1 MAVDGFSLGGMFGN
15 VGKGGGSGEFG
26 MILLVFVIAVVV
38 LGIIGF
44 FIYMQNTKKQFYIKI
59 RVFRNV
65 GNVPTEIGLFRAREI
80 PFGMAGDKLWKVA
93 NNNAISMM
101 FKVVKWLPV
110 GKVQTKPNEFW
121 YWIRKDGEW
130 INFSMDNLDTI
141 AEKMNVKFVQEDM
154 RLQRL
159 ATDKLLEQ
167 RLMEKS
173 FWDKWGNT
181 IMTVIFF
188 LVIAVC
194 MVIIFYQFSK
204 ILDKLAPL
212 IEGLIRSNEQMAK
225 ACNINLTATGSG
237 GTSGLIPIG

>member
-1 MAVDGFSLGGMFGN
+1 MAVSGLNLGSLGI
-15 VGKGGGSGEFG
+15 GGGGGGGNFG
-26 MILLVFVIAVVV
+26 LIMLVFVIAVMI
-38 LGIIGF
+38 LGLIGF
-44 FIYMQNTKKQFYIKI
+44 LIYMTHTKKQFSIII
-59 RVFRNV
+59 RAFRNV
-65 GNVPTEIGLFRAREI
+65 GNVPTEIAIFRAREI

-93 NNNAISMM
+93 PNNAIGMM

-110 GKVQTKPNEFW
+110 GKFQTKPNEFW
-121 YWIRKDGEW
+121 YWIRQDGEW
-130 INFSMDNLDTI
+130 INYRQTDIDEVSRV
-141 AEKMNVKFVQEDM
+141 AGVKFVQEDM

-167 RLMEKS
+167 RLMNKS

-212 IEGLIRSNEQMAK
+212 IEQLIKSNQQIAQY
-225 ACNINLTATGSG
+225 CIQNLSATG
-237 GTSGLIPIG
+237 GTGLVPIN